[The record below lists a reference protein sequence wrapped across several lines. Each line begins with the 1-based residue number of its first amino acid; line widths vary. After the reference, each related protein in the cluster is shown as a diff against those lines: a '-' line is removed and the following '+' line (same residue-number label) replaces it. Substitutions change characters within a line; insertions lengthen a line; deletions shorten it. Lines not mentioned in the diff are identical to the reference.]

1 MFMGITM
8 SKNLNLF
15 LAIGLV
21 WLGFTAIFFGVQ
33 IGSTVVPPISED
45 ALSSLLL
52 AYFPVLAICV
62 FLLLFLTRNRA
73 EFDWESLYRI
83 NRDRAV
89 KEVSFAFVYLIMT
102 QVVLGLF
109 FKVGLHFPGPY
120 VYETGKFDL
129 QDLTLWIVVN
139 SVFYIFIPLHWL
151 RRSGFD
157 FGQFMRALEWRRNIW
172 ILIAFWAIDFFGPII
187 SGTPFFSLT
196 TEQYV
201 VGVPMSI
208 LVNTFGAGLPVVIL
222 MHVILIPRLML
233 IYDSKLPVIATAGLF
248 YAAFSL
254 FDPGVDYSSLTM
266 ATLSVTY
273 IVMTQVLVGMGK
285 AAFTVVTGNPFI
297 HFATLHVLSARIP
310 FDTAMYAEMF

>member
-1 MFMGITM
+1 MGVTM

-120 VYETGKFDL
+120 VYETDATGERKL
-129 QDLTLWIVVN
+129 Q
-139 SVFYIFIPLHWL
+139 FIQTPEGRIL
-151 RRSGFD
+151 SGLAP
-157 FGQFMRALEWRRNIW
+157 GSLG
-172 ILIAFWAIDFFGPII
+172 LGGGPGASPG
-187 SGTPFFSLT
+187 SGN
-196 TEQYV
+196 Y
-201 VGVPMSI
+201 
-208 LVNTFGAGLPVVIL
+208 
-222 MHVILIPRLML
+222 
-233 IYDSKLPVIATAGLF
+233 
-248 YAAFSL
+248 
-254 FDPGVDYSSLTM
+254 
-266 ATLSVTY
+266 
-273 IVMTQVLVGMGK
+273 
-285 AAFTVVTGNPFI
+285 
-297 HFATLHVLSARIP
+297 
-310 FDTAMYAEMF
+310 

>member
-102 QVVLGLF
+102 QVGGGLF